1 MSMISRR
8 RLLTSL
14 VSFAAA
20 SPAIVRAA
28 SIMPVRAIP
37 RDVIYVNRTIRTAAD
52 LFRMQEENLFL
63 EDMTQRLATLRMYRT
78 TWFEGWNSLAREF
91 VRQDL

>member
-1 MSMISRR
+1 MPMISRR
-8 RLLTSL
+8 GLLTGL

-37 RDVIYVNRTIRTAAD
+37 RDVIYVNRTAGTLND
-52 LFRMQEENLFL
+52 LFRMREEGLFL
-63 EDMTQRLATLRMYRT
+63 EETSQRLATLQMYRT